1 MCRLCIQPGH
11 IVRDCPSFKCFKCG
25 KQGHYVR
32 ECNEGNCSVC
42 AMRDALCV
50 FKTPEDEERSLDLY
64 DDNEEEEEEASVA
77 EKEVIEETWFE
88 REATTEQDDT
98 GKENH
103 QNSTRAERCTMK

>member
-1 MCRLCIQPGH
+1 M
-11 IVRDCPSFKCFKCG
+11 
-25 KQGHYVR
+25 R